1 MMSTPQSASGEQKPN
16 GGGEPPVE
24 DIGRDNGDAA
34 TNSSSGVDSSAAAAP
49 PAASSSPPGKAAK
62 APSSSPAKPSEPKP
76 FVYDPRKITIKFI
89 FANRDGL
96 HVIVEFNP
104 TDTIGEVKGAL
115 LSMWPEE
122 MPACSGGDKIRLIC
136 MGKGMLSPD
145 SKTLAGADVPVFK
158 THPTPVNVAV
168 KPELGGNPGKKG
180 SPKKSNS
187 GTAGGGGNNSDGAGG
202 AGAPQ
207 PGSSGCSCVI
217 L

>member
-1 MMSTPQSASGEQKPN
+1 MVVWANRRVPKKKIMSTPQSAGGEQKPN
-16 GGGEPPVE
+16 GGSEPPVE

-34 TNSSSGVDSSAAAAP
+34 TNSSSGVDSSAAAK
-49 PAASSSPPGKAAK
+49 S
-62 APSSSPAKPSEPKP
+62 PSSSPAKPSEPKP

-115 LSMWPEE
+115 LSLWPEE

-145 SKTLAGADVPVFK
+145 SKTLAGVDVPVFK

-168 KPELGGNPGKKG
+168 RPEVGDTPGKKG
-180 SPKKSNS
+180 SPKKSS
-187 GTAGGGGNNSDGAGG
+187 AGTAGGGGNNSDGAGG

-217 L
+217 S